1 MPISSDDARAAAD
14 QWGARTMASC
24 PALTPQAYRQVHDLW
39 DLVAEAEYR
48 LSEALDGQDE
58 A

>member
-14 QWGARTMASC
+14 QWGARTRASC
-24 PALTPQAYRQVHDLW
+24 LALTPQESRQVHDLW